1 MRINIRRME
10 ITTQIGCSINCKY
23 CPQKLF
29 IESCKRNGIK
39 DFRMEIGV
47 FKRCIDKLPQDVVI
61 CFAGMSEPWLNPE
74 CGEMLSYVVQKGFK
88 IEMYTTLVGMKESD
102 LEIIENVD
110 FSEFVVHLPDED
122 NNSKIKVD
130 DNYCNL
136 LKKLV
141 ELNTKKKFITSYS
154 YHGTLNKRI
163 SRLLGGEKVNST
175 ELNDRAGNM
184 EVDNVVAKKQ
194 KCGAIT
200 CMRSNNRLDNNV
212 LLPDGTVILCCMDY
226 ALKHILGNLQNDSYK
241 NILNS
246 KESMR
251 IREGLQNESINILC
265 RKCATS
271 ANIFEICDFYQS
283 YYSWA
288 MDLYRKYEDN
298 DMK

>member
-1 MRINIRRME
+1 M
-10 ITTQIGCSINCKY
+10 
-23 CPQKLF
+23 LF
-29 IESCKRNGIK
+29 RS
-39 DFRMEIGV
+39 
-47 FKRCIDKLPQDVVI
+47 
-61 CFAGMSEPWLNPE
+61 
-74 CGEMLSYVVQKGFK
+74 
-88 IEMYTTLVGMKESD
+88 
-102 LEIIENVD
+102 
-110 FSEFVVHLPDED
+110 
-122 NNSKIKVD
+122 
-130 DNYCNL
+130 
-136 LKKLV
+136 
-141 ELNTKKKFITSYS
+141 
-154 YHGTLNKRI
+154 
-163 SRLLGGEKVNST
+163 EKVNST

-194 KCGAIT
+194 KYGAIT